1 MYKERRIKRRHLF
14 FYLQI
19 SDVKAKKLLGYIVDI
34 SPQGFRVVSEDVCK
48 AGLVYDLRMKIP
60 DKMGLI
66 KEINFKAKCAWSGL
80 DANSD
85 FYANGFEL
93 KNLSNDNVNS
103 IEDIINEYGF
113 EDLE

>member
-1 MYKERRIKRRHLF
+1 MYKKRRLKRRHLF
-14 FYLQI
+14 FYLQV
-19 SDVKAKKLLGYIVDI
+19 SDVKTKKLVGYIVDI
-34 SPQGFRVVSEDVCK
+34 SPQGLRVVSEEVCK

-60 DKMGLI
+60 DKTGQI
-66 KEINFKAKCAWSGL
+66 KEINFKAKCVWAGL

-93 KNLSNDNVNS
+93 KNLSNDDVNS
-103 IEDIINEYGF
+103 IEEIITEYGF